1 MRQLAEEYL
10 RSADQ
15 LDQRI
20 GQLRASLD
28 RLRGK
33 DYLKALR
40 RIDLLRQEYYETRA
54 VAFYLLRRYRGE

>member
-54 VAFYLLRRYRGE
+54 VAFYLLRRYRGA

>member
-10 RSADQ
+10 RSADR

-20 GQLRASLD
+20 RQLRSTLD

-33 DYLKALR
+33 EYVKVLR

-54 VAFYLLRRYRGE
+54 VAFYLLRHYRGV